1 MVRVIHFILSNG
13 RRSFKREAEVNLTKI
28 IQIVQHVLAKTGF
41 RLNYTKLIKLLYLS
55 DRESLKLWDS
65 AITKDSY
72 ASLKQ
77 GPVLS
82 GLYNLIKGDYR
93 DRADQAQWNAFFM
106 RDGYDLIAIH
116 KSEFPKDELS
126 PREMEIIDS
135 IEKKYRG
142 WDYGKLIDLLHDGSR
157 FPEWKDPGESSQPL
171 SLEDI
176 LRALGR
182 TEEQIKSLMEEEES
196 FRREEELLSECQN

>member
-1 MVRVIHFILSNG
+1 M
-13 RRSFKREAEVNLTKI
+13 NLTKT
-28 IQIVQHVLAKTGF
+28 IQIAQHVLSKTGY
-41 RLNYTKLIKLLYLS
+41 RLNYTKLIKLLYLA
-55 DRESLKLWDS
+55 DREALRLWDS

-72 ASLKQ
+72 ASLSQ

-82 GLYNLIKGDYR
+82 GLYNLIKGEYR
-93 DRADQAQWNAFFM
+93 DGAYQAQWNAFFM
-106 RDGYDLIAIH
+106 KDGYDLIAIH
-116 KSEFPKDELS
+116 KSELPIDELS
-126 PREMEIIDS
+126 PREMEILDS

-142 WDYGKLIDLLHDGSR
+142 WDFRKLIDLLHDGSK

-182 TEEQIKSLMEEEES
+182 SEDQIKTLMEEEDA
-196 FRREEELLSECQN
+196 FRREEELLSECRN